1 MISCGTILLLCLAVR
16 FMFLR
21 DTVKCL
27 CVLSLFFAHVKNRF
41 CLFVANKT
49 HVPLASRSLPCY
61 SVVVPFCQGDTNM
74 NEDLVKE
81 NRKPKFATV
90 NYIAKKEK
98 YSDEDL
104 AKINSFIKISPIGT
118 QNIKTNIDANI
129 DRGSSA
135 LFERLNILG
144 EVKSMRDLEN
154 YKNNFFD
161 I

>member
-1 MISCGTILLLCLAVR
+1 MYDTCENKENITWDNAVKYEETHKVETGTAPNGETYFYIPTG
-16 FMFLR
+16 
-21 DTVKCL
+21 DT
-27 CVLSLFFAHVKNRF
+27 
-41 CLFVANKT
+41 
-49 HVPLASRSLPCY
+49 
-61 SVVVPFCQGDTNM
+61 QGDTNM